1 MILFATRATKSHNM
15 KQFSVVNSVFHF
27 FVVSIIFWVSTLA
40 LSEAKTKPR
49 RPSFTITSKR
59 DSKTSTTV
67 ADTDI
72 ERYCLLFK
80 LIFNYVFLRNN
91 LEFVKLRQCLILIN

>member
-15 KQFSVVNSVFHF
+15 KQFSAVNSGFHF

-40 LSEAKTKPR
+40 LSEAKTRPR

-59 DSKTSTTV
+59 ESKTLTTV

-72 ERYCLLFK
+72 ERYF
-80 LIFNYVFLRNN
+80 FTF
-91 LEFVKLRQCLILIN
+91 